1 MPINGT
7 NPATTTL
14 TAFRILELANKEYFL
29 MLSKLLLTGEIAQ
42 TSAFSNCKI
51 NAVNITPTC
60 RKPYDVIFERV
71 KNVGMARPRGRF

>member
-1 MPINGT
+1 
-7 NPATTTL
+7 
-14 TAFRILELANKEYFL
+14 